1 MDNQVDI
8 ENDGGM
14 IEEEKFDLERNFSSI
29 SESGSIREPLL
40 KSKSRVNNTSQ
51 IAIVGANVYPI
62 ESLDYEYE
70 SFLSKTNSTCRF
82 GLCFPTC
89 SFLPRLPIQSN
100 SINYSCEFSLC
111 IIVNSFDD
119 DDNTFFFCV
128 TIDVNRRTKKMNC
141 YGKKSI

>member
-1 MDNQVDI
+1 MENQVDI

-14 IEEEKFDLERNFSSI
+14 IVEEKFDLERNYSTI

-70 SFLSKTNSTCRF
+70 SL
-82 GLCFPTC
+82 LVLLLLVFPTC
-89 SFLPRLPIQSN
+89 SYRDSTIGEFSSFN
-100 SINYSCEFSLC
+100 SISSSNP
-111 IIVNSFDD
+111 SFDD
-119 DDNTFFFCV
+119 KNSFFCYV
-128 TIDVNRRTKKMNC
+128 IIEAAGN
-141 YGKKSI
+141 